1 MIDYQTNQKVAQGW
15 QRSTQ
20 GASAPPAPQKL
31 RDDLGQ
37 EAMQREE
44 PPGDEFLLTLPVV
57 LPGFKMDD
65 KTWSESL
72 HFLFL

>member
-1 MIDYQTNQKVAQGW
+1 MIDYGTSQQMSQDW
-15 QRSTQ
+15 QRSMQ
-20 GASAPPAPQKL
+20 GSSAPPAPQRL

-44 PPGDEFLLTLPVV
+44 PPGEAFLLTVPVV

-65 KTWSESL
+65 KTWSE
-72 HFLFL
+72 